1 VSSIKKFRRATDKA
15 YTDGYNQ
22 GVVDMSEAI
31 MSDFYEALKD
41 EPGIGK
47 ATFEK
52 IQNTLD
58 KVGSEL

>member
-1 VSSIKKFRRATDKA
+1 MSSEYLR
-15 YTDGYNQ
+15 
-22 GVVDMSEAI
+22 VL
-31 MSDFYEALKD
+31 YEALKD
-41 EPGIGK
+41 EPGIGR

>member
-1 VSSIKKFRRATDKA
+1 MKKRSTNPIYRK
-15 YTDGYNQ
+15 GYNQ